1 VRTER
6 FIQKFKYIE
15 EQGRGCMKILI
26 AEDDMV
32 SRKVLQRT
40 LEKWGYNVDAAED
53 GMEALELYRQ
63 GGYSILITDWMMPRL
78 DGVQLVEQVRGI
90 DSKDYVYIIM
100 LTAKSAKYEFIEAM
114 EAGADD
120 FLSKP
125 LDREELRVRLQAARR
140 VIDLERQLSKQ
151 NEKLTEN
158 NVRMKHD
165 LEAAARIQVSLLPD
179 SPPPLDDYEIDWRFN
194 PCDELAGDIFNVFNL
209 DEEMMGL
216 YLLDVSGHG
225 VSAALL
231 AVTLSRLLSPVMDT
245 ASLLKSRLKE
255 EPWYQLTEPIEV
267 ANQLN
272 KRFQLDP
279 KNSQYFTLIYGLLNK
294 VTGELRYISAG
305 HPAIIHLSKE
315 NGGKIVD
322 APGIP
327 IGIMENSVFEEYRL
341 QLEPGDR
348 FYIYSDG
355 IAEAEN
361 LQSEQF
367 GTVRLMETLQEG
379 MSSSLGN
386 SIETMLHKVEKWCG
400 HRSIGDDV
408 SVLAMEM
415 KSN

>member
-1 VRTER
+1 
-6 FIQKFKYIE
+6 
-15 EQGRGCMKILI
+15 MKILI

-40 LEKWGYNVDAAED
+40 LEKWDYKVDAAED

-63 GGYSILITDWMMPRL
+63 GGYSILITDWMLPRM
-78 DGVQLVEQVRGI
+78 DGVQLVEQVRSI
-90 DSKDYVYIIM
+90 ECKDYVYIVM

-140 VIDLERQLSKQ
+140 VIDLERQLSAQ
-151 NEKLTEN
+151 NEVLTEN

-179 SPPPLDDYEIDWRFN
+179 SPPPLENYEIDWRFN

-209 DEEMMGL
+209 DEDTMGL

-245 ASLLKSRLKE
+245 ASLLKRRLRE
-255 EPWYQLTEPIEV
+255 DPWYHLTEPVEV
-267 ANQLN
+267 ADQLN

-279 KNSQYFTLIYGLLNK
+279 ENSQYFTLIYGLLNK
-294 VTGELRYISAG
+294 RTGELRYISAG
-305 HPAIIHLSKE
+305 HPAIIHLSKYE
-315 NGGKIVD
+315 GGKVVD

-327 IGIMENSVFEEYRL
+327 IGIMENSVFEEYNL
-341 QLEPGDR
+341 QLKPGDR

-355 IAEAEN
+355 IAEAESV
-361 LQSEQF
+361 QSEQF

-379 MSSSLGN
+379 MNCSLGS
-386 SIETMLHKVEKWCG
+386 SIELMLSKVDEWCG
-400 HRSIGDDV
+400 HRSVGDDV

-415 KSN
+415 KDH

>member
-1 VRTER
+1 
-6 FIQKFKYIE
+6 
-15 EQGRGCMKILI
+15 MKILI